1 MDSKKIGLAIVVG
14 ALSAVAATGATAK
27 TFDTLGAIPAQQMSV
42 EQMQAVE
49 GKNHVYRLIDE
60 HLGVALPGDAPLA
73 ADRTLAAAATTA
85 AAPKPQN
92 DGAGGS
98 DTFVRSPSR
107 DAAAFVNALGAPPT
121 PTRR

>member
-1 MDSKKIGLAIVVG
+1 MFEKKATFALAAVCLTFVGVAAQAQPLTTIGTIPATT
-14 ALSAVAATGATAK
+14 LSAEEMK
-27 TFDTLGAIPAQQMSV
+27 S
-42 EQMQAVE
+42 VE

-60 HLGVALPGDAPLA
+60 QLGVELPGDALLA

-92 DGAGGS
+92 AGAGGS

-107 DAAAFVNALGAPPT
+107 DAAAFVNALGPVPS
-121 PTRR
+121 PTRQ